1 MILPLF
7 GALIPRLITLP
18 VGRSMSGILKAFQDF
33 LVANGWAYVRA
44 WITMI
49 TERGAAL
56 RVIDLG
62 SDDVFAFAV
71 KFMVI
76 NAAWC
81 VLFSLPAAA
90 LAGFDY
96 LGAPYL
102 VSSLVMAV
110 VFWVGMASV
119 LHLSLRAFGGSANYR
134 RTLVIFAMFTA
145 FYPLIGVIYI
155 PVDRFVAPLMAKQ
168 GFTEAALSEGM
179 LSDLLAM
186 APLSDLIY
194 AAVAYAIG
202 LGILLWMHFL
212 ILRSALLVHGL
223 HRGRA
228 MGASVFYMIALFLF
242 LSLVV
247 GPINNLVLLAFA

>member
-1 MILPLF
+1 
-7 GALIPRLITLP
+7 
-18 VGRSMSGILKAFQDF
+18 MSGMLKAFQDF

-56 RVIDLG
+56 RAVDLG
-62 SDDVFAFAV
+62 GDDVFVFAT

-102 VSSLVMAV
+102 ISSVVMAI

-145 FYPLIGVIYI
+145 FYPLIAVVYI
-155 PVDRFVAPLMAKQ
+155 PVDRFIAPLMAKP

-179 LSDLLAM
+179 LSELLTM

-194 AAVAYAIG
+194 AAVAYTIG
-202 LGILLWMHFL
+202 LGLLLWVHLM
-212 ILRSALLVHGL
+212 ILRAALVVHDL

-228 MGASVFYMIALFLF
+228 MGASVFYVIAFSLFLM
-242 LSLVV
+242 LIL